1 MKNKQTIFIIGM
13 ILLLIATTAL
23 SYGYFEATVGG
34 NTNANDMVVETGT
47 LKLTYTDGSAIN
59 TQNIK
64 PGWSTTKIVSVKNNG
79 TLDINYNII
88 WQSLTNTIIN
98 NELVISATCQRLNA
112 SGTVEGTCESISQ
125 SPIKETTISKN
136 ISIESGITHKYTFT
150 ILFKEINADQN
161 YNQGKEFNGVL
172 GIEESKEDSSNIVV
186 NCTYNGDL
194 TAGATFTQ
202 GNFTYRYKEK
212 MYNQGGEIDWHEI
225 NDDGWGVILTNPNS
239 TDSIDASEVC
249 TFING
254 KPIVS
259 MSFMFANSKSNSIN
273 LSNLNT
279 SNVIYMD
286 YMFKEN
292 QAKILDLSNFDT
304 SNVTDMSWMFF
315 LSAATTLNLSSFD
328 TSKVISMQ
336 GMFAGSQATTL
347 DLSSF
352 NTINVTDMSMMF
364 QYNQATT
371 ITGLN
376 IFNTSNVTTMEIMF
390 NGSQA
395 ISLDLSSF
403 DTSNVIYMNSMF
415 EESQVTI
422 LDLSSFDTSKVG
434 EMSNMFA
441 NSPNLKTIY
450 VSSNSFYSDS
460 GEDMFLNCTNLVGGA
475 GTTYDESNTGYEYAC
490 IDHGE
495 DEPGYFTDIA
505 DKK

>member
-98 NELVISATCQRLNA
+98 DELVISATCQRLNS
-112 SGTVEGTCESISQ
+112 SGVVEGTCESISQ
-125 SPIKETTISKN
+125 VPIKDTAISKN

-292 QAKILDLSNFDT
+292 QAKILDLSNFYT

-376 IFNTSNVTTMEIMF
+376 IFNTSNVTTMESMF

>member
-98 NELVISATCQRLNA
+98 DELVISATCQRLNS
-112 SGTVEGTCESISQ
+112 SGVVEGTCESISQ
-125 SPIKETTISKN
+125 VPIKDTAISKN

-186 NCTYNGDL
+186 NCTYDGDL
-194 TAGATFTQ
+194 TAGATFTK
-202 GNFTYRYKEK
+202 GSFTYKYKQK
-212 MYNQGGEIDWHEI
+212 MYEVFKGGAPSNVWSYI
-225 NDDGWGVILTNPNS
+225 NEDGWGVILTNPNS
-239 TDSIDASEVC
+239 TESIDTSEVC
-249 TFING
+249 TYINS

-259 MSFMFANSKSNSIN
+259 MSGMFDGSQATSIDLSK
-273 LSNLNT
+273 LDT
-279 SNVIYMD
+279 SNVVYMD
-286 YMFKEN
+286 YMFNESQVKT
-292 QAKILDLSNFDT
+292 LD
-304 SNVTDMSWMFF
+304 
-315 LSAATTLNLSSFD
+315 LSSFD
-328 TSKVISMQ
+328 TSNVKYMNNMFSESKGTTLNLTSFDTSKVTIMYGMFYGSNATTLDLTSFDTNNVTDMQ

-352 NTINVTDMSMMF
+352 D
-364 QYNQATT
+364 
-371 ITGLN
+371 
-376 IFNTSNVTTMEIMF
+376 TSNVINMAFMF
-390 NGSQA
+390 AGSQA
-395 ISLDLSSF
+395 TILDLSSF
-403 DTSNVIYMNSMF
+403 DTSNV
-415 EESQVTI
+415 T
-422 LDLSSFDTSKVG
+422 D
-434 EMSNMFA
+434 MSNMFVDS
-441 NSPNLKTIY
+441 NNLKTIY
-450 VSSNSFYSDS
+450 VSSSFNSNS